1 MILGKK
7 DKNFVEGLKQ
17 NILDLTNDI
26 GFLRSVNSS
35 VIKNFV
41 KTYNDYLS
49 VASVD
54 NLLNLSGL
62 TIKELS
68 NISGVNLEE
77 FVDSDEPM
85 TPELYN
91 TILRALFKFFLEN
104 TGG

>member
-7 DKNFVEGLKQ
+7 DKDFVEGLKQ
-17 NILDLTNDI
+17 NILGLTNDI
-26 GFLRSVNSS
+26 NFLRSVNSS
-35 VIKNFV
+35 VIKNFIKV
-41 KTYNDYLS
+41 SHDYDEAVS
-49 VASVD
+49 IE

-62 TIKELS
+62 TVTELS
-68 NISGVNLEE
+68 NITGINLME
-77 FVDSDEPM
+77 FLDSDESI

>member
-7 DKNFVEGLKQ
+7 DRDFVDSLKQ
-17 NILDLTNDI
+17 NILDLTNDVN
-26 GFLRSVNSS
+26 FLRSVNSS
-35 VIKNFV
+35 VVKNFV
-41 KTYNDYLS
+41 KATNDYLS

-62 TIKELS
+62 TIMELS
-68 NISGVNLEE
+68 NISGINLEE
-77 FVDSDEPM
+77 FIDSDEPM
-85 TPELYN
+85 SPELYN